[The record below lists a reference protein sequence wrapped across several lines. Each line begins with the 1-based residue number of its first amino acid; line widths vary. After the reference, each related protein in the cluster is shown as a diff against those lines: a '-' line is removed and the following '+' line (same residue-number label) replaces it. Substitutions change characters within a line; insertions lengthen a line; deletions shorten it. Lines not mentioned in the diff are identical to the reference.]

1 MEDILSLLRLLAS
14 AAVAGG
20 IIYGIYRGLRWRFPR
35 LGKRR
40 AILIVGLGTV
50 VLASV
55 TFSQLRTGGVECV
68 QHENT
73 VILRGE
79 RVLNFNQQQ
88 TRPVR
93 PVSEEA
99 YARVQQSCAYLI
111 AHCPL
116 ESGDETRRSAEGICL
131 KAAAG
136 EPLH

>member
-1 MEDILSLLRLLAS
+1 M
-14 AAVAGG
+14 AGG
-20 IIYGIYRGLRWRFPR
+20 ILYGLYRGLRWRFPR

-40 AILIVGLGTV
+40 AILIVSLGSV
-50 VLASV
+50 ALASLA
-55 TFSQLRTGGVECV
+55 FSQLRTGGVECL

-79 RVLNFNQQQ
+79 RVLNFRQAE
-88 TRPVR
+88 TRSAR

-99 YARVQQSCAYLI
+99 YARVTQSCAYLT

-116 ESGDETRRSAEGICL
+116 ESGDETRHIAEGICL

-136 EPLH
+136 VPLN